1 MNMHA
6 SEQSDGDHPPPP
18 ALPRVRVAIEV
29 EIPSDVRYIDQV
41 VALVTRHCQ
50 DFRFPSRH
58 CSLNVPVA
66 LTEAISNAILRG
78 NLENRDKH
86 VRVRAVVDSHR
97 IVLEVTDEGRGFD
110 LEASI
115 IDPTT
120 PDNVFREDGRGLFL
134 MKKLMDR
141 VEQFAVDGNVV
152 RLTLHR
158 P

>member
-1 MNMHA
+1 MDMTA
-6 SEQSDGDHPPPP
+6 PEPSEAAP
-18 ALPRVRVAIEV
+18 APTRVRVAIEV
-29 EIPSDVRYIDQV
+29 EIPSDVRYIGQV

-50 DFRFPSRH
+50 DFSYPSRH

-86 VRVRAVVDSHR
+86 VRVRATLDPER
-97 IVLEVTDEGRGFD
+97 LVLEVADEGGGFVLD
-110 LEASI
+110 ECI

-141 VEQFAVDGNVV
+141 VEQFGGDGNVV

-158 P
+158 A